1 MWSNFVS
8 ISDTFARHLQVGF
21 SEAVTAHPILLAS
34 SGALGMGLV
43 VTVWA
48 ETRMRQLGILQVRP
62 VDRGVPTWL
71 RR

>member
-1 MWSNFVS
+1 MWTNFVS
-8 ISDTFARHLQVGF
+8 NSDTVLRHLQSGF
-21 SEAVTAHPILLAS
+21 SDAVTAHPILLAS

-48 ETRMRQLGILQVRP
+48 ETRMRQLGILQTRT